1 MNNIEGP
8 IIAKFGGTSVATKD
22 AILTIVEI
30 VRYSLQRRPVLVVSA
45 ISGITDALLALSQ
58 IPKTQIK
65 SHIGSIR
72 QIHQSLVNS
81 LFSDREIKST
91 VMNYVDEQLRKVE
104 EVVRR
109 GNLTPSD
116 MDELV
121 SFGEI
126 ISSYIIAQALQANG
140 INAEQVIANRII
152 VTDDNFMQAEFLSE
166 ETERNARSILR
177 PLLQRGTVPIITG
190 FIGSTI
196 EGQTTTLGRGGSDYS
211 ASIIGYCLGAKEV
224 QIWTDVDGIYTAD
237 PKTIL
242 SARLIPEISYREA
255 SEMATFGAKVLHPRT
270 IKPAIQKNIPVRI
283 LNTFHSDGSGTLITA
298 NNATEGLKAVSFTR
312 KTTLINI
319 YSVDMLLA
327 RGFLARIFE
336 IFANRNIS
344 IDLVSVSEVSV
355 SVTLDNVG
363 QLNEAVKE
371 LERFCTVSVNSN
383 FGIISLVGEKIN
395 TAQHLIKDVAELFH
409 QYSIPIRMISLG
421 ASDTNI
427 SLVLDTDQ
435 VEEAVRLIHDKIL
448 IRMSK
453 NIDSSQIG
461 LQTNFAHAMEVT

>member
-1 MNNIEGP
+1 MNNIESP
-8 IIAKFGGTSVATKD
+8 IVAKFGGTSVATKD

-30 VRYSLQRRPVLVVSA
+30 VRCSLARRPVLVVSA

-58 IPKTQIK
+58 VPKARIK
-65 SHIGSIR
+65 VSIGSIR
-72 QIHQSLVNS
+72 QIHINLVDD
-81 LFSDREIKST
+81 LFSDLEIRSE
-91 VMNYVDEQLRKVE
+91 VMNYVDEQLKKVE
-104 EVVRR
+104 EVVQRD
-109 GNLTPSD
+109 NLTPPD

-126 ISSYIIAQALQANG
+126 ISSYIITQVLQANG
-140 INAEQVIANRII
+140 IDAEQVISSRII
-152 VTDDNFMQAEFLSE
+152 VTDDNFMQAEFLPE
-166 ETERNARSILR
+166 ETERNARTILR
-177 PLLQRGTVPIITG
+177 PILQRGIVPVITG
-190 FIGSTI
+190 FIGSTRD
-196 EGQTTTLGRGGSDYS
+196 GQTTTLGRGGSDYS

-237 PKTIL
+237 PKTVL
-242 SARLIPEISYREA
+242 SAQLIPEISYREA

-283 LNTFHSDGSGTLITA
+283 LNTFNPDGPGTLITV
-298 NNATEGLKAVSFTR
+298 NTGTEGLKAISFMR

-355 SVTLDNVG
+355 SVTLDSFG
-363 QLNEAVKE
+363 QLNEAIKD

-383 FGIISLVGEKIN
+383 FGIISLVGEKIT
-395 TAQHLIKDVAELFH
+395 TAQRLIRDVSELFH
-409 QYSIPIRMISLG
+409 QNSIPIRMISLG

-435 VEEAVRLIHDKIL
+435 IEDAVRLIHDKIL
-448 IRMSK
+448 IRVSN
-453 NIDSSQIG
+453 NIDAYQIE
-461 LQTNFAHAMEVT
+461 LQPNFIHAVEVT

>member
-1 MNNIEGP
+1 MNNIESP
-8 IIAKFGGTSVATKD
+8 IVAKFGGTSVATKD

-30 VRYSLQRRPVLVVSA
+30 VRRSLASRPVLVVSA

-58 IPKTQIK
+58 VPKARIK
-65 SHIGSIR
+65 VSIGSIR
-72 QIHQSLVNS
+72 QIHINLVND
-81 LFSDREIKST
+81 LFSDLEIRSE
-91 VMNYVDEQLRKVE
+91 VMNYVDEQLKKVE
-104 EVVRR
+104 EVVQRD
-109 GNLTPSD
+109 NLTPPD

-126 ISSYIIAQALQANG
+126 ISSYIITQVLQANG
-140 INAEQVIANRII
+140 INAEQVISSRII
-152 VTDDNFMQAEFLSE
+152 VTDDNFMQAEFLPE
-166 ETERNARSILR
+166 ETERNARTILR
-177 PLLQRGTVPIITG
+177 PILQRGIVPVITG
-190 FIGSTI
+190 FIGSTRD
-196 EGQTTTLGRGGSDYS
+196 GQTTTLGRGGSDYS

-237 PKTIL
+237 PKTVL
-242 SARLIPEISYREA
+242 SAQLIPEISYREA

-270 IKPAIQKNIPVRI
+270 IKPAIQKNISVRI
-283 LNTFHSDGSGTLITA
+283 LNTFNPDGPGTLITA
-298 NNATEGLKAVSFTR
+298 NTGTEGLKAISFMR

-355 SVTLDNVG
+355 SVTLDSFG
-363 QLNEAVKE
+363 QLNEAIKD

-383 FGIISLVGEKIN
+383 FGIISLVGEKIT
-395 TAQHLIKDVAELFH
+395 TAQHLIRDVSELFH
-409 QYSIPIRMISLG
+409 QNSIPIRMISLG

-435 VEEAVRLIHDKIL
+435 IEDAVRLIHDKIL
-448 IRMSK
+448 IRVSN
-453 NIDSSQIG
+453 NIYAHQIE
-461 LQTNFAHAMEVT
+461 LQPNFVHAMEVT